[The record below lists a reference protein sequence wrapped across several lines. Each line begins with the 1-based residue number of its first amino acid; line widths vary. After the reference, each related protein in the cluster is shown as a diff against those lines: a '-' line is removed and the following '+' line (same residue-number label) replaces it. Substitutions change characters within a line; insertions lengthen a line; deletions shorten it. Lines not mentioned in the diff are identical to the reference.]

1 VDIVEIGA
9 WLLGDYSNGAHRAQ
23 VMKNYRDEGCYGIK
37 RWNRRQSILV
47 VVERCWCLKERRRG
61 RLDSGVAAPILIV
74 TTSGYRLKSFHFT
87 AIVIWEVYATSIESS
102 ITISN
107 LTESLNKNSQKFY
120 PVILK

>member
-9 WLLGDYSNGAHRAQ
+9 WLLGDYSNGAHGAQ
-23 VMKNYRDEGCYGIK
+23 VMRNYRDEGCYGIR

-47 VVERCWCLKERRRG
+47 VVERCWYLEESRRG

-74 TTSGYRLKSFHFT
+74 TTSSPQSRYRLKSFYFT
-87 AIVIWEVYATSIESS
+87 AIVIWEDYAKSIESS

-107 LTESLNKNSQKFY
+107 PTESSNKISQ
-120 PVILK
+120 